1 MGGGKNRERS
11 KPPAMER
18 TSPEELKYNIM
29 TTVDNTALYI
39 EICQKW
45 NAMFYKK

>member
-1 MGGGKNRERS
+1 
-11 KPPAMER
+11 MER
-18 TSPEELKYNIM
+18 ISPEELKYNIM
-29 TTVDNTALYI
+29 TIVDNTALYI